1 MQTVHSEAGDYLF
14 GVKGGEEAAL
24 ALHRPVQF
32 NTYLVLLVTA
42 GEGVY
47 HVDFGAFP
55 FHAPVL
61 LFATPM
67 QVVHL
72 EAREPVGLTMLQ
84 FHGDFYCIEYH
95 RPEVACNGLL
105 FNNIYL
111 EPSVRLTTAEE
122 GQFRQL
128 LGQLGEE
135 LGQAL
140 PSLPVLRAYLQLL
153 LAKSSSLKTRSMA
166 REAEPADPLMEQFRE
181 LLETHYLTLHKPSDY
196 AQLLSI
202 PPNTFTKRSRRYFRK
217 TPSELIR
224 ERLVLEAKK
233 RLHLTRSSIKE
244 IAYSLKFT
252 DEFYFSRFFKKVTGV
267 SPQAFRERAGI
278 SVVAG
283 AAGAD
288 LSK

>member
-1 MQTVHSEAGDYLF
+1 
-14 GVKGGEEAAL
+14 
-24 ALHRPVQF
+24 
-32 NTYLVLLVTA
+32 LLVTRGA
-42 GEGVY
+42 GVY
-47 HVDFGAFP
+47 HADFGAFP
-55 FHAPVL
+55 FRAPVL

-67 QVVHL
+67 QVVYL
-72 EAREPVGLTMLQ
+72 AAPAPVGLTMLQ

-111 EPSVRLTTAEE
+111 EPSVQLSAGEE
-122 GQFRQL
+122 RHFSL
-128 LGQLGEE
+128 LLEQLGEE
-135 LGQAL
+135 FGQAL

-166 REAEPADPLMEQFRE
+166 RETNPADPLMEQFRE

-202 PPNTFTKRSRRYFRK
+202 PSNTFTKRSRRYFRK
-217 TPSELIR
+217 TPSELIQ

-244 IAYSLKFT
+244 IAYSLRFA
-252 DEFYFSRFFKKVTGV
+252 DEFYFSRFFKKFTGV
-267 SPQAFRERAGI
+267 SPQAFRDRTGI
-278 SVVAG
+278 SIVARSG
-283 AAGAD
+283 AAD